1 MVATGKLL
9 VAPASRRH
17 SGTNPAARP
26 LGFCRKPTG
35 RSVTEEMLPLPVLH
49 VKQEVRFTHN
59 PSLERARQSVGN
71 PPRNCLPCHPMTRET
86 VVDSRQEILR
96 TAARLSGGDPRR
108 EILPPA
114 ARLFQ
119 QRGYDATSMNDV
131 AAALKLSKGGLYHH
145 FQSKDEILFEIMN
158 HAMDITEERVLN
170 PVRTI
175 GDADERLRA
184 LIRLHIEVV
193 LSPRDREIT
202 VMLHEN
208 HPLPPSLR
216 KRINSRKKDYIHF
229 LENLMA
235 EVQGKSRSGQQARGK
250 VTPRAAAFAL
260 LGMINWIY
268 QWYKPE
274 GELQAQNLIPQF
286 TELIFGGIFA

>member
-1 MVATGKLL
+1 MPRE
-9 VAPASRRH
+9 AP
-17 SGTNPAARP
+17 
-26 LGFCRKPTG
+26 
-35 RSVTEEMLPLPVLH
+35 
-49 VKQEVRFTHN
+49 
-59 PSLERARQSVGN
+59 
-71 PPRNCLPCHPMTRET
+71 
-86 VVDSRQEILR
+86 VDSRQEILR
-96 TAARLSGGDPRR
+96 T
-108 EILPPA
+108 A

-158 HAMDITEERVLN
+158 HAMEMTQERVIA
-170 PVRTI
+170 PVRGI
-175 GDADERLRA
+175 AEPVERLRA

-208 HPLPPSLR
+208 HPLPPTLR
-216 KRINSRKKDYIHF
+216 KRINHRKKEYVHF
-229 LENLMA
+229 VESLIA
-235 EVQGKSRSGQQARGK
+235 DVQRTRAAKGAVS
-250 VTPRAAAFAL
+250 PRAAAFAL

-274 GELQAQNLIPQF
+274 GELQANHLIPQF
-286 TELIFGGIFA
+286 TELLFGGILA

>member
-1 MVATGKLL
+1 MSA
-9 VAPASRRH
+9 
-17 SGTNPAARP
+17 
-26 LGFCRKPTG
+26 
-35 RSVTEEMLPLPVLH
+35 
-49 VKQEVRFTHN
+49 
-59 PSLERARQSVGN
+59 
-71 PPRNCLPCHPMTRET
+71 MTREAT
-86 VVDSRQEILR
+86 IDSRQEILR
-96 TAARLSGGDPRR
+96 T
-108 EILPPA
+108 A

-158 HAMDITEERVLN
+158 HAMDITQERVLN
-170 PVRTI
+170 PVRSI
-175 GDADERLRA
+175 ADPEERLRA

-208 HPLPPSLR
+208 HPLPPALR
-216 KRINSRKKDYIHF
+216 KRINARKKDYVHF

-235 EVQGKSRSGQQARGK
+235 EVQTEVQKEAQKEGRTRQAGGK
-250 VTPRAAAFAL
+250 VSPRAAAFAL

-274 GELQAQNLIPQF
+274 GDLQTHNLIPQF

>member
-1 MVATGKLL
+1 MA
-9 VAPASRRH
+9 
-17 SGTNPAARP
+17 
-26 LGFCRKPTG
+26 
-35 RSVTEEMLPLPVLH
+35 
-49 VKQEVRFTHN
+49 
-59 PSLERARQSVGN
+59 
-71 PPRNCLPCHPMTRET
+71 RET
-86 VVDSRQEILR
+86 LIDSRQEILR
-96 TAARLSGGDPRR
+96 T
-108 EILPPA
+108 A

-145 FQSKDEILFEIMN
+145 FQSKDEILFEIMD
-158 HAMDITEERVLN
+158 HAMEITQERVLA
-170 PVRTI
+170 PVREI
-175 GDADERLRA
+175 ADPEERLRA

-208 HPLPPSLR
+208 HPLPIALR
-216 KRINSRKKDYIHF
+216 KRINGRKKEYIHF
-229 LENLMA
+229 VEDLMA
-235 EVQGKSRSGQQARGK
+235 EVQKSAQRAGRCKGS

-274 GELQAQNLIPQF
+274 GDLQTNNLIPQF
-286 TELIFGGIFA
+286 TNLVFGGILA

>member
-1 MVATGKLL
+1 M
-9 VAPASRRH
+9 
-17 SGTNPAARP
+17 
-26 LGFCRKPTG
+26 
-35 RSVTEEMLPLPVLH
+35 
-49 VKQEVRFTHN
+49 
-59 PSLERARQSVGN
+59 
-71 PPRNCLPCHPMTRET
+71 PREA

-96 TAARLSGGDPRR
+96 T
-108 EILPPA
+108 A

-131 AAALKLSKGGLYHH
+131 AASLKLSKGGLYHH

-158 HAMDITEERVLN
+158 HAMELTQERVIA
-170 PVRTI
+170 PVRAI
-175 GDADERLRA
+175 ADPIERLRA

-208 HPLPPSLR
+208 HPLPPTLR
-216 KRINSRKKDYIHF
+216 KCINSRKKEYSHF
-229 LENLMA
+229 VEGLIADVQKNLPKDA
-235 EVQGKSRSGQQARGK
+235 QRSRPPVATVS
-250 VTPRAAAFAL
+250 PRAAAFAL

-274 GELQAQNLIPQF
+274 GELQANNLIPQF
-286 TELIFGGIFA
+286 TDLVFKGILP

>member
-1 MVATGKLL
+1 
-9 VAPASRRH
+9 
-17 SGTNPAARP
+17 
-26 LGFCRKPTG
+26 
-35 RSVTEEMLPLPVLH
+35 
-49 VKQEVRFTHN
+49 
-59 PSLERARQSVGN
+59 
-71 PPRNCLPCHPMTRET
+71 MTRET
-86 VVDSRQEILR
+86 LVDSRQEILR
-96 TAARLSGGDPRR
+96 T
-108 EILPPA
+108 A

-158 HAMDITEERVLN
+158 HAMEITEERVLA
-170 PVRTI
+170 PVRAV
-175 GDADERLRA
+175 ADPEERLRT

-208 HPLPPSLR
+208 HPLAPALR
-216 KRINSRKKDYIHF
+216 KRINGRKKEYVHF
-229 LENLMA
+229 MENLIA
-235 EVQGKSRSGQQARGK
+235 EVQRARRAK
-250 VTPRAAAFAL
+250 ASVSPRAAAFAL

-274 GELQAQNLIPQF
+274 GELQAHNLVPQF
-286 TELIFGGIFA
+286 TELVFGGILA

>member
-96 TAARLSGGDPRR
+96 TAARL
-108 EILPPA
+108 
-114 ARLFQ
+114 FQ

-158 HAMDITEERVLN
+158 HAMEITEERVLK
-170 PVRTI
+170 PVRSI
-175 GDADERLRA
+175 ADAEERLRA

-208 HPLPPSLR
+208 HPLPPALR

-229 LENLMA
+229 LENLME
-235 EVQGKSRSGQQARGK
+235 EVQRARHTKGK
-250 VTPRAAAFAL
+250 VGPHAAAFAL

-268 QWYKPE
+268 QWHK
-274 GELQAQNLIPQF
+274 
-286 TELIFGGIFA
+286 

>member
-1 MVATGKLL
+1 M
-9 VAPASRRH
+9 
-17 SGTNPAARP
+17 ARD
-26 LGFCRKPTG
+26 
-35 RSVTEEMLPLPVLH
+35 
-49 VKQEVRFTHN
+49 
-59 PSLERARQSVGN
+59 
-71 PPRNCLPCHPMTRET
+71 T

-96 TAARLSGGDPRR
+96 T
-108 EILPPA
+108 A

-131 AAALKLSKGGLYHH
+131 ASALKLSKGGLYHH

-158 HAMDITEERVLN
+158 HAMDITEERVLAPARKISN
-170 PVRTI
+170 
-175 GDADERLRA
+175 AEERLRT

-208 HPLPPSLR
+208 HPLPPALR
-216 KRINSRKKDYIHF
+216 KRINTRKKDYVHF
-229 LENLMA
+229 VENLIA
-235 EVQGKSRSGQQARGK
+235 DVQRMRQAQAKSSVSA
-250 VTPRAAAFAL
+250 RAAAFAL

-274 GELQAQNLIPQF
+274 GDLQAHNLVPQF
-286 TELIFGGIFA
+286 TDLVFGGIFA

>member
-1 MVATGKLL
+1 M
-9 VAPASRRH
+9 
-17 SGTNPAARP
+17 
-26 LGFCRKPTG
+26 
-35 RSVTEEMLPLPVLH
+35 
-49 VKQEVRFTHN
+49 
-59 PSLERARQSVGN
+59 
-71 PPRNCLPCHPMTRET
+71 PREA

-96 TAARLSGGDPRR
+96 T
-108 EILPPA
+108 A

-131 AAALKLSKGGLYHH
+131 AASLKLSKGGLYHH

-158 HAMDITEERVLN
+158 HAMELTQERVIA
-170 PVRTI
+170 PVRAI
-175 GDADERLRA
+175 ADPVERLRA

-208 HPLPPSLR
+208 HPLPPTLR
-216 KRINSRKKDYIHF
+216 KRINSRKKEYIHF
-229 LENLMA
+229 VEGSDRRRTKKPS
-235 EVQGKSRSGQQARGK
+235 QGAPRVRPPVGTVS
-250 VTPRAAAFAL
+250 PRAAAFAL

-274 GELQAQNLIPQF
+274 GELQANNLIPQF
-286 TELIFGGIFA
+286 TDLVFEGILP

>member
-1 MVATGKLL
+1 M
-9 VAPASRRH
+9 
-17 SGTNPAARP
+17 
-26 LGFCRKPTG
+26 
-35 RSVTEEMLPLPVLH
+35 
-49 VKQEVRFTHN
+49 
-59 PSLERARQSVGN
+59 
-71 PPRNCLPCHPMTRET
+71 PREA

-96 TAARLSGGDPRR
+96 
-108 EILPPA
+108 IA

-158 HAMDITEERVLN
+158 HAMEITQERVLT
-170 PVRTI
+170 PVRSI
-175 GDADERLRA
+175 ADPRERLRA

-208 HPLPPSLR
+208 HPLPPALR
-216 KRINSRKKDYIHF
+216 KRINSRKKEYIHF
-229 LENLMA
+229 VEGLISD
-235 EVQGKSRSGQQARGK
+235 VQKEAQKEAQKETQRTGASKSTVS
-250 VTPRAAAFAL
+250 PRAAAFAL

-274 GELQAQNLIPQF
+274 GDLQTHNLVPQF
-286 TELIFGGIFA
+286 TELVFGGILP

>member
-1 MVATGKLL
+1 MA
-9 VAPASRRH
+9 
-17 SGTNPAARP
+17 
-26 LGFCRKPTG
+26 
-35 RSVTEEMLPLPVLH
+35 
-49 VKQEVRFTHN
+49 
-59 PSLERARQSVGN
+59 
-71 PPRNCLPCHPMTRET
+71 RET
-86 VVDSRQEILR
+86 LVDSRQEILR
-96 TAARLSGGDPRR
+96 T
-108 EILPPA
+108 A

-158 HAMDITEERVLN
+158 HAMEITQDRVLN

-175 GDADERLRA
+175 ADPEERLRA

-208 HPLPPSLR
+208 HPLPPALR
-216 KRINSRKKDYIHF
+216 KRINARKKDYIHF

-235 EVQGKSRSGQQARGK
+235 EVQNAEVQKDVQNKAQRSHQAKSK
-250 VTPRAAAFAL
+250 VSPRAAAFAL

-274 GELQAQNLIPQF
+274 GNLQAQNLIPQF